1 MAKFKAGDK
10 VKFVM
15 PKEEI
20 IGTWADDVD
29 RDAVYEVEEYT
40 ENYHP
45 FGMRFCVGEA
55 VMLKGLLY
63 IFHPDWLELV
73 DGDSNA

>member
-29 RDAVYEVEEYT
+29 RDAVYEVETYIEDFR
-40 ENYHP
+40 H
-45 FGMRFCVGEA
+45 FGCSFGE
-55 VMLKGLLY
+55 VVILKEFLY

-73 DGDSNA
+73 SGDGNA